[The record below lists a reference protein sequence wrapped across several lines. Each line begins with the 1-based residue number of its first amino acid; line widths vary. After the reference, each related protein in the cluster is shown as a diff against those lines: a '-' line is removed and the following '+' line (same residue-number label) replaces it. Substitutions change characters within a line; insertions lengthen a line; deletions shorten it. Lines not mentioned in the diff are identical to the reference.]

1 MAYLLKKTAFA
12 FIGAFLTG
20 ISGNVQAAKAEKA
33 DLIVYSFDR
42 PMQLYAFLE
51 SAYHYMSGI
60 AEVTVIYRASSPA
73 YDASYEIVRQAF
85 PSVHYLQQ
93 SATPLRDFKPLTVE
107 AVFESPS
114 RYVLFAVDDIIV
126 KDYIACDQDIRLLE
140 EHRAYG
146 FYYRLGKHLSYC
158 YTMNASQAVPPLQE
172 VAPDVYAWQFNQG
185 QHDWGYPNT
194 VDMTLY
200 RKKDIESF
208 FKNGNYNTPNTL
220 EGSWAGQAG
229 AIKRRTGLCYGASKI
244 VNLPLNR
251 VQHDYPN
258 RHMELSAQE
267 LQTLFEQGLKID
279 IQPLFHVA
287 NISAHMEYTPTF
299 VQR

>member
-1 MAYLLKKTAFA
+1 MFC
-12 FIGAFLTG
+12 FLRK
-20 ISGNVQAAKAEKA
+20 IVFPIVCAAVFGMHGTTNAGQAEKA
-33 DLIVYSFDR
+33 DLVVYSFDR

-51 SAYHYMSGI
+51 SAQQYMTGI
-60 AEVTVIYRASSPA
+60 AEVIVIYRASTVA
-73 YDASYEIVRQAF
+73 YDVSYEVVRQRF
-85 PSVHYLQQ
+85 PSVVYMVQ
-93 SATPLRDFKPLTVE
+93 SEKPLLDFKPLTVQ
-107 AVFESPS
+107 AVFDSPS
-114 RYVLFAVDDIIV
+114 RYVVFAVDDIIV
-126 KDYIACDQDIRLLE
+126 KDYICCSDDIQALE
-140 EHRAYG
+140 QHNAYG
-146 FYYRLGKHLSYC
+146 VYYRLGSHLSYC
-158 YTMNASQAVPPLQE
+158 YTMNAAQAVPPLKQ
-172 VAPDVYAWQFNQG
+172 VSDGLYAWQFKQG

-220 EGSWAGQAG
+220 EGRWAGQAG
-229 AIKRRTGLCYGASKI
+229 AIMHRTGLCYAASKM

-258 RHMELSAQE
+258 RHMEVSAQE

-279 IQPLFHVA
+279 IRPLCCVA
-287 NISAHMEYTPTF
+287 NISAHMEYEPTF

>member
-1 MAYLLKKTAFA
+1 MAYFFKKTAFA

-33 DLIVYSFDR
+33 DLVVYSFDR

-51 SAYHYMSGI
+51 SAYQYMSGI
-60 AEVTVIYRASSPA
+60 EEVIVIYRASSER
-73 YDASYEIVRQAF
+73 YHESYEKVKQDF
-85 PSVHYLQQ
+85 PSARYLQQ
-93 SATPLRDFKPLTVE
+93 SGKPQLDFKPLTVE
-107 AVFESPS
+107 AVFDSPS
-114 RYVLFAVDDIIV
+114 RYVVFAVDDIIV
-126 KDYIACDQDIRLLE
+126 KDYISCSDDIRVLE
-140 EHRAYG
+140 EHNAYG

-158 YTMNASQAVPPLQE
+158 YTMNASQDVPPLRE
-172 VAPDVYAWQFNQG
+172 VASGIYAWRFDQG

-208 FKNGNYNTPNTL
+208 FKHGNYNTPNTL
-220 EGSWAGQAG
+220 EGHWAGQAG
-229 AIKRRTGLCYGASKI
+229 AIKRRIGLCYATSKM

-258 RHMELSAQE
+258 RSMEISAQE
-267 LQTLFEQGLKID
+267 LEALFEQGLKLD
-279 IQPLFHVA
+279 IQPLSGVV
-287 NISAHMEYTPTF
+287 NKSAHMEYEPTF